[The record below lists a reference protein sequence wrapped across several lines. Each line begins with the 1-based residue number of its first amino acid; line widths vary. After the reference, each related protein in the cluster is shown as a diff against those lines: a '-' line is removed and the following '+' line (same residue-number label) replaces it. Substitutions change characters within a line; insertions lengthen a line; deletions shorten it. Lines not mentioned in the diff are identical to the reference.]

1 MVRAARRPYTRI
13 MLWSMTTTQPPDDE
27 PPRLH
32 IRDPAVMR
40 ALAHQARL
48 AILEHLMTSEAATA
62 TECAAICGL
71 SPSATSYHLRA
82 LAKVGLVEQAP
93 GRGDGR
99 ERLWRS
105 TIRGFQVDAEQDPD
119 AREAERELIDA
130 FLIREETRTRQ
141 WLARRQ
147 QATPEWYRAA
157 TFNEMILRVSAA
169 ELEALIEQIREL
181 AQPYGK
187 VRRRDAPPDAE
198 TVALLL
204 RAVPID

>member
-1 MVRAARRPYTRI
+1 MRER
-13 MLWSMTTTQPPDDE
+13 PPDEE
-27 PPRLH
+27 PPRLR
-32 IRDPAVMR
+32 IRDAGVMR

-48 AILEHLMTSEAATA
+48 AILEHLMTHDAATA
-62 TECAAICGL
+62 TECAKIVGL

-105 TIRGFQVDAEQDPD
+105 TIKGFIVGEEGPDADPE

-141 WLARRQ
+141 WLARRD
-147 QATPEWYRAA
+147 QASPEWYRAA
-157 TFNEMILRVSAA
+157 TFNDAILLLNAE
-169 ELEALIEQIREL
+169 ELEQLTAKILEL
-181 AQPYGK
+181 ALPYRK
-187 VRRRDAPPDAE
+187 ARRRNAPADAR
-198 TVALLL
+198 TVSLLL
-204 RAVPID
+204 RVFPTDDGH